1 MARCFTKIQK
11 ISQKKQIAVNFVYSK
26 KKLMANG

>member
-1 MARCFTKIQK
+1 MARYFTKIQK

-26 KKLMANG
+26 KANG

>member
-1 MARCFTKIQK
+1 MARCFTKLQK

-26 KKLMANG
+26 KANG